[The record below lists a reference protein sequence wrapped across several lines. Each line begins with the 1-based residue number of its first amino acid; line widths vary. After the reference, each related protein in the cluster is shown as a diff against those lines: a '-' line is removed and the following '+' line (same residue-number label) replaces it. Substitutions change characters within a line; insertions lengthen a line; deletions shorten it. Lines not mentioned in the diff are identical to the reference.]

1 MTKHDDKTEAATGR
15 PGDHEG
21 DGSLGPGTTAGGGA
35 VRAGE
40 RVDDATDEHRPEAPR
55 DQGDREEPAS

>member
-1 MTKHDDKTEAATGR
+1 MTDHDDRPEGTTEHAHEG
-15 PGDHEG
+15 EG

-40 RVDDATDEHRPEAPR
+40 RVDDRAASERDRPAPDDR
-55 DQGDREEPAS
+55 DGA

>member
-1 MTKHDDKTEAATGR
+1 MTHHADRHEATTEHANEG
-15 PGDHEG
+15 EG

-40 RVDDATDEHRPEAPR
+40 RVDERTAAEREHPVPADR
-55 DQGDREEPAS
+55 DD

>member
-1 MTKHDDKTEAATGR
+1 MAHDDDDRHEGTTEH
-15 PGDHEG
+15 DHEG

-40 RVDDATDEHRPEAPR
+40 RVDESPGERPAGSAPDA
-55 DQGDREEPAS
+55 GDAND

>member
-1 MTKHDDKTEAATGR
+1 MTHHDDRHEGTAEHGR
-15 PGDHEG
+15 EGEG

-40 RVDDATDEHRPEAPR
+40 RVDDRTAAERERPVPEDRDE
-55 DQGDREEPAS
+55 

>member
-1 MTKHDDKTEAATGR
+1 MTEHDTRHTTDADKQ
-15 PGDHEG
+15 G

-40 RVDDATDEHRPEAPR
+40 RVDDPPTDERDAPR
-55 DQGDREEPAS
+55 DRDADRD

>member
-1 MTKHDDKTEAATGR
+1 MKHDDDRSENATER
-15 PGDHEG
+15 DHDGEG

-40 RVDDATDEHRPEAPR
+40 RVDDPPADDADR
-55 DQGDREEPAS
+55 DD